1 MEVMK
6 LYQAIKKAF
15 GFGPVVHPV
24 DRGMA
29 KRWIKQRL
37 LAVFPELRGNPQAL
51 ESAYHSLSLEPRA
64 GDEGD
69 LETVFELKV
78 HREPGD

>member
-1 MEVMK
+1 MK
-6 LYQAIKKAF
+6 FYHAIKKAF

-24 DRGMA
+24 DRGLA

-51 ESAYHSLSLEPRA
+51 EAAYRSLSLEPQP
-64 GDEGD
+64 GGEGE
-69 LETVFELKV
+69 LETVFELRA
-78 HREPGD
+78 HREPEED